1 VPDEVAELQALAGVQ
16 LAVVTSVG
24 HNKRLI
30 VQCAHVSLPRLKSD
44 GSVEGEGDTPALVV
58 LVHVELENVSLTVGP
73 PGGCLHP
80 GADCGLAPGPA
91 NRNTY
96 RQ

>member
-1 VPDEVAELQALAGVQ
+1 MLTSPFHASQAHHQQSEGGERGITVY
-16 LAVVTSVG
+16 
-24 HNKRLI
+24 
-30 VQCAHVSLPRLKSD
+30 LKSD

-80 GADCGLAPGPA
+80 GADCGLAPGPG
-91 NRNTY
+91 NQNTY